1 MSFNWSE
8 YLSLAQELTSSSS
21 TSPIQEAHLRAA
33 ISRAYY
39 AAFCKARNHLIYKQ
53 GYTIPGGANVHQLVV
68 NEFKNSSDVTRKTV
82 GNLLHHLRSIRNV
95 ADYEDTF
102 WGNQLG
108 KTKGA
113 LVEAE
118 RIIKLLGT
126 L

>member
-8 YLSLAQELTSSSS
+8 YLSLAQELTSSSG

-39 AAFCKARNHLIYKQ
+39 AAFCKVRNHLIDKQ
-53 GYTIPGGANVHQLVV
+53 GYTIPVGVNVHRLVV

-82 GNLLHHLRSIRNV
+82 GNLLHHLRSIRNIV
-95 ADYEDTF
+95 DYEDTF
-102 WGNQLG
+102 SGNQLG